1 MLSNIQQTFPAVRCE
16 VSRQRGGP
24 DANWLRSRSFLAKT
38 GRKAPAS
45 AIKLSMRK
53 LIAALPL
60 VFVPILVA
68 GCNSGPG
75 SVSKSDVESKTGS
88 VFHDTS
94 HEDAKSVVCEG
105 DLDAKVDATQKC
117 AITSGDG
124 QTWSV
129 LAKVTKV
136 EGDTAYYDLDITDKY
151 VAPDD
156 VASNVSNFYQERVGT
171 APKASTCTGLLRG
184 ATGTKIRCVVTEAD
198 GTRWG
203 VTATTTNVEG
213 DQVNYDMIVDDQPL
227 AS

>member
-1 MLSNIQQTFPAVRCE
+1 MTGLPCKDQLSIFPVETVKIIVTAR
-16 VSRQRGGP
+16 
-24 DANWLRSRSFLAKT
+24 
-38 GRKAPAS
+38 
-45 AIKLSMRK
+45 IKLSMRK
-53 LIAALPL
+53 LTAALSL

-75 SVSKSDVESKTGS
+75 SVSKSDVEAKTGS
-88 VFHDTS
+88 VFHDKS
-94 HEDAKSVVCEG
+94 HEDAKAVACEG

-117 AITSGDG
+117 SVTSGDG
-124 QTWSV
+124 QNWAIV
-129 LAKVTKV
+129 AKVTKV
-136 EGDTAYYDLDITDKY
+136 EGDTAYYDLDFTDKY

-156 VASNVSNFYQERVGT
+156 IATKVSNFYQERVGT
-171 APKASTCTGLLRG
+171 APKSSTCTGLLRG
-184 ATGTKIRCVVTEAD
+184 ATGTKVRCVVTESD